1 MPSSL
6 LSIWCSKLVRGG
18 IEGVSAVK
26 HAILSCARA
35 AGCRRGVIL
44 EARNGSTCSE
54 DAWLVLSPDEDVL
67 NTDNRRN
74 QVHWQR
80 GSVLRWTGRVS
91 EFHGDGDVNVNGGD
105 WRE

>member
-1 MPSSL
+1 M
-6 LSIWCSKLVRGG
+6 
-18 IEGVSAVK
+18 SAVK

-74 QVHWQR
+74 QVHWREGLGFAMDRSSVGISR
-80 GSVLRWTGRVS
+80 GWGR
-91 EFHGDGDVNVNGGD
+91 ERERGGV
-105 WRE
+105 EGMKI